1 MSDERTRWNA
11 RHAGR
16 APLTEPAHFL
26 VRHASLLPP
35 RGRALD
41 VAGGSGRNAVWLAQR
56 GLQVTLVDV
65 ADEACR
71 LAADAA
77 SNAGVEIVVERRDVS
92 AAGLPPG
99 PWNVIVFHHFLDR
112 DLWAPAAAAL
122 APGGVLLISQPTV
135 HNLERHDRPS
145 REWLLEPG
153 ELDAAARTWPDV
165 EVVVADE
172 GWTDDDR
179 HESSVVARRPVTS

>member
-16 APLTEPAHFL
+16 VPLTEPGQFL
-26 VRHASLLPP
+26 VRHASLLPA

-41 VAGGSGRNAVWLAQR
+41 VAGGGGRNAVWLARR
-56 GLQVTLVDV
+56 GFSVTLVDV
-65 ADEACR
+65 SDEACR
-71 LAADAA
+71 LAAEAA
-77 SNAGVEIVVERRDVS
+77 ARADVDLAVERRDVS
-92 AAGLPPG
+92 GTGLPPG
-99 PWNVIVFHHFLDR
+99 PWDVIVFHHFLDR

-122 APGGVLLISQPTV
+122 APGGVLLITQPTV

-153 ELDAAARTWPDV
+153 ELVAAARTWADV

-172 GWTDDDR
+172 GWTADGR
-179 HESSVVARRPVTS
+179 HESSIVARRPVTS